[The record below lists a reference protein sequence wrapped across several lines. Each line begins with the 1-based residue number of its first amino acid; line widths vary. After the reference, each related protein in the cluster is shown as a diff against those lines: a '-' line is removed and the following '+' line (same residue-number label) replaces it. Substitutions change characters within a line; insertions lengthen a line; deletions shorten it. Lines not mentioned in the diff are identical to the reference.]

1 MAKPKSKQKT
11 QVNGKH
17 TAGSLFAAELAAQE
31 PLATLKAIIRGES
44 GTESKSITPPPPIP
58 SVLPY
63 AKDVVGD
70 ALEDWGLTARVVKLD
85 KALAEKWLAR
95 LIQGQ
100 RKLKNQN
107 LQRLINAV
115 EEGFWELNGET
126 IILSREGNLIQGR
139 HRCETVIRTG
149 IPILTVVL
157 WGIPESA
164 YLTLDNG
171 SKRTGGDAL
180 DYVNA
185 PSYTCAAATTTL
197 LIRFM
202 VDPSMATSVSRCT
215 LKIQQVYNDYK
226 DQINAS
232 VKIANALDRKLKAFT
247 PATAAF
253 THLLFSQVN
262 LEAANAFFE
271 SLRTGSNLAE
281 KSPVMVL
288 RDYAMKHQGRLESR
302 KQIALLINTW
312 NAYRKGVKSIKLSA
326 IAWTGDQAFPSIAE

>member
-1 MAKPKSKQKT
+1 MAKPKNTQKT
-11 QVNGKH
+11 QTNGKH
-17 TAGSLFAAELAAQE
+17 STGDLFAAELAAQE

-44 GTESKSITPPPPIP
+44 GTESKSITPLPPVP

-95 LIQGQ
+95 LIPGQ
-100 RKLKNQN
+100 RTLKNQN

-180 DYVNA
+180 AYVNA
-185 PSYTCAAATTTL
+185 PNYTCASATTTL

-202 VDPSMATSVSRCT
+202 MDPSMATSVSRCT

-226 DQINAS
+226 AQIDAS
-232 VKIANALDRKLKAFT
+232 VKVANALDRKLNAFT

-253 THLLFSQVN
+253 AHLLFSQVN
-262 LEAANAFFE
+262 PEAADAFFE
-271 SLRTGSNLAE
+271 SLRTGSNLTE

-288 RDYAMKHQGRLESR
+288 RDYALKHRGRLEPR
-302 KQIALLINTW
+302 KQVALLINAW
-312 NAYRKGVKSIKLSA
+312 NAYRKGAKSVKLAVIEWSP
-326 IAWTGDQAFPSIAE
+326 DQAFPSIAD